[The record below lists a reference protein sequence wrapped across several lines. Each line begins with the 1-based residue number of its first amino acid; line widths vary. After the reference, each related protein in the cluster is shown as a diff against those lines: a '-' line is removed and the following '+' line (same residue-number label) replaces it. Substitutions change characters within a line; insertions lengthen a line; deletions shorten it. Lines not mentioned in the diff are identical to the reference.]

1 MPGNELPLSERV
13 VPGPVP
19 WPLDTD
25 QLSWRITSLDDL
37 DGIFRLYEAISS
49 VEHPNWTE
57 TREEILDEL
66 THSWV
71 DLARDS
77 IVAVERATGAIVATG
92 LNVVPPGQETLVRSI
107 LFGGVHPGWR
117 GRGIG
122 RVLAGWQ
129 LARAIEQLAASDKK
143 LPGWIVVQTESRA
156 PDHARLFERL
166 GFTKSRWFLGQQR
179 MIADDIPAID
189 IPAEIRIVPFEERYA
204 AAALEA
210 KNDSFRD
217 HWGSQPTSEELWRSM
232 LDLPTFAP
240 EHSFLA
246 VTTSDEVVG
255 ILMTELPRDDWERQ
269 GYSSGYIP
277 TVGVV
282 REWRRR
288 GIAPALLARVFESL
302 RAAGI
307 ERAELD
313 VDSDSPT
320 GALSLYAGMGF
331 VETSQTITVT
341 KVF

>member
-1 MPGNELPLSERV
+1 MRPLRERV
-13 VPGPVP
+13 TARPAQWPV
-19 WPLDTD
+19 DTD
-25 QLSWRITSLDDL
+25 ELNWRITALDDL
-37 DGIFRLYEAISS
+37 EGIFTLYEAISS

-77 IVAVERATGAIVATG
+77 IIAVERETGAIVATG
-92 LNVVPPGQETLVRSI
+92 LNIVPPGQETLVRAI
-107 LFGGVHPGWR
+107 LFGGVHPAWR

-129 LARAIEQLAASDKK
+129 VARGLEQLAASDKA
-143 LPGWIVVQTESRA
+143 LPGWIVTQSEERA

-166 GFTKSRWFLGQQR
+166 GFARSRWFLGQQR
-179 MIADDIPAID
+179 MIADDIPVIE
-189 IPAEIRIVPFEERYA
+189 IPEEIRLIPFEERYA

-210 KNDSFRD
+210 KNASFRD
-217 HWGSQPTSEELWRSM
+217 HWGSQPTGDEQWKSM
-232 LDLPTFAP
+232 LELPTFAP
-240 EHSFLA
+240 EHSYLA
-246 VTTSDEVVG
+246 VTAADDVVG
-255 ILMTELPRDDWERQ
+255 LLMTELPRDDWERQ

-277 TVGVV
+277 IVGVV

-288 GIAPALLARVFESL
+288 GIAPALLARTFESL

-313 VDSDSPT
+313 VDSDNPS
-320 GALSLYAGMGF
+320 GALGLYTGMGF
-331 VETSQTITVT
+331 VETARMVTLT

>member
-1 MPGNELPLSERV
+1 MLPLRERV
-13 VPGPVP
+13 SAGPVP
-19 WPLDTD
+19 WPADTD
-25 QLSWRITSLDDL
+25 ELAWRTTTLDDL
-37 DGIFRLYEAISS
+37 DGIFSLYGAISS

-77 IVAVERATGAIVATG
+77 IIAIDRATGVVVATG

-107 LFGGVHPGWR
+107 LFGGVHPAWR
-117 GRGIG
+117 GRGVG
-122 RVLAGWQ
+122 RLLVAWQ
-129 LARAIEQLAASDKK
+129 LARGIEQLAASDKA
-143 LPGWIVVQTESRA
+143 LPGWIVTQSEERA
-156 PDHARLFERL
+156 PDHARLFERF
-166 GFTKSRWFLGQQR
+166 GFTRSRWFLGQQR
-179 MIADDIPAID
+179 ILADDIPQVD
-189 IPAEIRIVPFEERYA
+189 LPDGIRLVRFEARYT

-210 KNDSFRD
+210 KNAAFRD
-217 HWGSQPTSEELWRSM
+217 HWGSQPTGDEQWKSM
-232 LDLPTFAP
+232 LELPTFAP

-246 VTTSDEVVG
+246 VTSADEVVG
-255 ILMTELPRDDWERQ
+255 LLMTELPRDDWERQ

-277 TVGVV
+277 IVGVV

-288 GIAPALLARVFESL
+288 GIAPALLAQVFESL

-313 VDSDSPT
+313 VDSDNPS
-320 GALSLYAGMGF
+320 GALGLYTGMGF
-331 VETSQTITVT
+331 VETARMVTLT